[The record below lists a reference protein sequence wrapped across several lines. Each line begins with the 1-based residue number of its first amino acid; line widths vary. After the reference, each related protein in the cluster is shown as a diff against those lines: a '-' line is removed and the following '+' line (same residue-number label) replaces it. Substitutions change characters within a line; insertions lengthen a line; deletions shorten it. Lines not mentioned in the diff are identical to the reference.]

1 MEGAAGAADE
11 APRPPISRQLL
22 LLGGRLVVTT
32 LLLGGS
38 LVLADETSMG
48 AFVADALMVSIAGTF
63 AMSLVVAVL
72 LPRTRRP
79 TLLAGIQI
87 VWDLGLVTT
96 LVYAFGGAASGFS
109 FLYGVVI
116 LAAALTLGSRAAQ
129 VTTASALIAFV
140 GIALAVANGWLPP
153 ATDSHALLP
162 LDELALAV
170 LRNLVGFVLVGLLA
184 GALAERLRRTGGQ
197 LEEAVQ
203 SAAGFARLN
212 EDILRSLISGLVT
225 TDLEGVVTRIN
236 PAGAALL
243 GGAQSEFEG
252 TSIDAHLP
260 LDPPR
265 VSMIDRGDGEA
276 VRLDGTRFPV
286 GFSCSPLRDAE
297 GAVRGSLV
305 LFQDLTELSQLR
317 EKAERAER
325 LAALGRL
332 AAGLAH
338 EIRNPLSSISGSVE
352 MVREA
357 QQLDPED
364 RKLLSLVLGEV
375 DRLND
380 LVSTMLEVGKPRT
393 PDPIGVDLCAL
404 ASEVTKVARP
414 GVSGR
419 VEVIAP
425 ADPVRVHADPDQL
438 RQVLWNLVKNA
449 LQFSPPGG
457 MVRVEVGWD
466 DDARPCLAVSDEG
479 PGISDEDRAH
489 LFDMFYS
496 RRQHGVG
503 LGLALVRQIVEAH
516 GGAITVE
523 SQPGEGATFRV
534 HLPPEAPRAEAP
546 GAEATGAEAT
556 GAEAPAAE
564 ARGREHG

>member
-1 MEGAAGAADE
+1 MPGPE
-11 APRPPISRQLL
+11 APRPAIARQLL
-22 LLGGRLVVTT
+22 LLGGRL
-32 LLLGGS
+32 LALLILLGGS
-38 LVLADETSMG
+38 VVLADETGSG
-48 AFVADALMVSIAGTF
+48 AFVGDALTLSVVATF
-63 AMSLVVAVL
+63 AMSLAVAIVL
-72 LPRTRRP
+72 QRTRRP
-79 TLLAGIQI
+79 ALLARIQ
-87 VWDLGLVTT
+87 VAWDLGLVTT
-96 LVYAFGGAASGFS
+96 LVYLFGGGSSGFS

-129 VTTASALIAFV
+129 VTTASALILYVGVAF
-140 GIALAVANGWLPP
+140 GLAGDWLP
-153 ATDSHALLP
+153 HADDPHPPP
-162 LDELALAV
+162 LDEVALAV
-170 LRNLVGFVLVGLLA
+170 LRNLIGFVLVGLLA
-184 GALAERLRRTGGQ
+184 GTLAERLRRTGGQ

-203 SAAGFARLN
+203 SAAGYARLN
-212 EDILRSLISGLVT
+212 EDILRSLISGLLT
-225 TDLEGVVTRIN
+225 TDPEGVVTRIN

-243 GGAQSEFEG
+243 GGTREDFEG
-252 TSIDAHLP
+252 AAIDRHLP

-265 VSMIDRGDGEA
+265 VSMIDRGEGEA
-276 VRLDGTRFPV
+276 TRVDGTTFPV

-297 GAVRGSLV
+297 GEVRGSLV

-357 QQLDPED
+357 PQLVPED

-380 LVSTMLEVGKPRT
+380 LVTTMLEVGRPRT
-393 PDPIGVDLCAL
+393 PDPIGVDLGAL
-404 ASEVTKVARP
+404 ASEVTRVARP

-419 VEVIAP
+419 VEVTTP
-425 ADPVRVHADPDQL
+425 DDPVRVHADPDQL

-449 LQFSPPGG
+449 LQFSPSDGL
-457 MVRVEVGWD
+457 VHVEVGWD
-466 DDARPCLAVSDEG
+466 DEARPCLSVRDEG

-503 LGLALVRQIVEAH
+503 LGLALVHQIVEAH

-523 SQPGEGATFRV
+523 SRPGEGATFRV
-534 HLPPEAPRAEAP
+534 HLPAEP
-546 GAEATGAEAT
+546 
-556 GAEAPAAE
+556 PAA
-564 ARGREHG
+564 RGAALDAG

>member
-203 SAAGFARLN
+203 SAA
-212 EDILRSLISGLVT
+212 
-225 TDLEGVVTRIN
+225 VV
-236 PAGAALL
+236 A
-243 GGAQSEFEG
+243 
-252 TSIDAHLP
+252 
-260 LDPPR
+260 
-265 VSMIDRGDGEA
+265 
-276 VRLDGTRFPV
+276 
-286 GFSCSPLRDAE
+286 
-297 GAVRGSLV
+297 
-305 LFQDLTELSQLR
+305 
-317 EKAERAER
+317 
-325 LAALGRL
+325 
-332 AAGLAH
+332 
-338 EIRNPLSSISGSVE
+338 
-352 MVREA
+352 
-357 QQLDPED
+357 
-364 RKLLSLVLGEV
+364 
-375 DRLND
+375 
-380 LVSTMLEVGKPRT
+380 
-393 PDPIGVDLCAL
+393 
-404 ASEVTKVARP
+404 
-414 GVSGR
+414 
-419 VEVIAP
+419 
-425 ADPVRVHADPDQL
+425 
-438 RQVLWNLVKNA
+438 
-449 LQFSPPGG
+449 
-457 MVRVEVGWD
+457 
-466 DDARPCLAVSDEG
+466 
-479 PGISDEDRAH
+479 
-489 LFDMFYS
+489 
-496 RRQHGVG
+496 
-503 LGLALVRQIVEAH
+503 
-516 GGAITVE
+516 
-523 SQPGEGATFRV
+523 
-534 HLPPEAPRAEAP
+534 
-546 GAEATGAEAT
+546 
-556 GAEAPAAE
+556 
-564 ARGREHG
+564 